1 MLTPQAE
8 KDSQSLRARIAEVER
23 EKAEVEAFA
32 AIAAHELLKPLLMT
46 EAYVAIVSDR
56 LDEEAHAD
64 SRRDLDALGR
74 GAARTRL
81 LVETLLHDARSSGR
95 QLRRRPVDLQ
105 RLVSDCVALL
115 APEIRSRDAEV
126 VVEELPEVVG
136 ERALLSGLF
145 TNLLINALK
154 YSPRRAGVIRVR
166 ATRAATS
173 WQVAVESEGPTIP
186 EEDRRRIFEPF
197 HRGRGERRARSA
209 GLGLAIC
216 QRIVDRH
223 GGEIGVVPINGSG
236 SGNRF
241 FFTLPA

>member
-1 MLTPQAE
+1 MVIPRAE
-8 KDSQSLRARIAEVER
+8 NDSQSLRARIAEVER
-23 EKAEVEAFA
+23 EKADVEAFA
-32 AIAAHELLKPLLMT
+32 AIAAHELLKPLVMT
-46 EAYVAIVSDR
+46 EAYAAIVSDR

-64 SRRDLDALGR
+64 SRRDLAVLGR

-105 RLVSDCVALL
+105 ELVSDCIALL
-115 APEIRSRDAEV
+115 APEIQSRDADV
-126 VVEELPEVVG
+126 VVEELPNVFG
-136 ERALLSGLF
+136 EPALLSGLF

-166 ATRAATS
+166 ATRAATA
-173 WQVAVESEGPTIP
+173 WRVAVESEGPTIP

-197 HRGRGERRARSA
+197 HRGRGERRARGA

-216 QRIVDRH
+216 RRIVDRH
-223 GGEIGVVPINGSG
+223 GGQIGVVPANN